1 MKQSE
6 IKIPEIGMDSVFYP
20 EISDKPEKRGE
31 IPSSVRGRVIY
42 VNYRT
47 QVFTVERKV
56 LRRELQKRPEKAR
69 VKLRINGY
77 GSEQICV

>member
-6 IKIPEIGMDSVFYP
+6 IKIPEIGMDAVFHP
-20 EISDKPEKRGE
+20 GISDKPEKIGE
-31 IPSSVRGRVIY
+31 MPSSVRGRVIY

-56 LRRELQKRPEKAR
+56 LLGILRESFHFFDIGR
-69 VKLRINGY
+69 
-77 GSEQICV
+77 QIRLYRNH